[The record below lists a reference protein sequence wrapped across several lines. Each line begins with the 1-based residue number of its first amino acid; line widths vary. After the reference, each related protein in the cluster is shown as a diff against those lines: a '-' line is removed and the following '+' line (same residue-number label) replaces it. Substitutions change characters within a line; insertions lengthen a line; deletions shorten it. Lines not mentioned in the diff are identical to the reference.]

1 MPRRIARRHPSR
13 GASRV
18 VRFLIATVV
27 ALTAVGPGA
36 VVTGAGADDGSP
48 DDPLASGELVVDGD
62 RFWVGGDPT
71 STQRAASGYALG
83 NSGLGLHASYTVRMV
98 TNHPSWTSVDEEV
111 ADVIEQVQWA
121 TGSSMAMG
129 PTIGSHV
136 GNPREITVSVG
147 TSSPC
152 GALSFPGTI
161 GCGGGW
167 ADGANNVLG
176 GQVFLCSCM
185 VSDPTLYGLVL
196 HEIGHAVGLL
206 HYDASWQGQLQVMY
220 PINQFG
226 LTYYRSGD
234 VSGLRKLAMN
244 GYGNGNAP
252 THRPGST
259 AQPDVGNGGF
269 AKLEVDWP
277 GAANF
282 GLAIDRH
289 QIEVRNTVTDARKIV
304 TVGAGRSAVVPVTGG
319 DPYQARVR
327 AHNAKGWATWSPWSS
342 STYVTGRCIG
352 SISDVSETSTFCGD
366 IAWLL
371 SEDIANGFS
380 DGTFRPTRD
389 VARQAMAAFL
399 MRHAE
404 RLDPGSTDGDWSAN
418 NSFSDVPPDHPFH
431 DEIEWMVAS
440 GIANG
445 FSDGTFRGDAPLN
458 RQAMAAML
466 MRFTEHLFPGSTDG
480 NWSAV
485 LFDDVPS
492 GHPFHD
498 EITWLAQTGIAE
510 GFPDGTFKPGADI
523 SRQAVAAFLHRHDQE
538 FG

>member
-1 MPRRIARRHPSR
+1 MARLVIAATIST
-13 GASRV
+13 
-18 VRFLIATVV
+18 TVV
-27 ALTAVGPGA
+27 AGVGSPG
-36 VVTGAGADDGSP
+36 TGAEVEAATEGRRPAGD
-48 DDPLASGELVVDGD
+48 LVVDGD
-62 RFWVGGDPT
+62 RFWITPDGGAPARAV
-71 STQRAASGYALG
+71 RAANGYAIPG
-83 NSGLGLHASYTVRMV
+83 GLGLHASYTVRMV
-98 TNHPSWTSVDEEV
+98 TSHPSWTSVDEEV

-121 TGSSMAMG
+121 TGSNLAMG
-129 PTIGSHV
+129 PTIGSHA
-136 GNPREITVSVG
+136 GNDREITVSVG

-152 GALSFPGTI
+152 GPLSFPGTI

-167 ADGANNVLG
+167 PDFANNVLG

-206 HYDASWQGQLQVMY
+206 HYDAGWQGQLQVMY

-226 LTYYRSGD
+226 LSYYRSGD

-252 THRPGST
+252 THRPGPT
-259 AQPDVGNGGF
+259 PEPGVDNGGF
-269 AKLEVDWP
+269 ARLDVAWP

-282 GLAIDRH
+282 GLGIDHH
-289 QIEVRNTVTDARKIV
+289 QIEVRNTANDARKTV
-304 TVGAGRSAVVPVTGG
+304 TVGAGRSATVPVTGG

-327 AHNAKGWATWSPWSS
+327 AHNAKGWGTWSPWSS
-342 STYVTGRCIG
+342 SAYVTGRCIG
-352 SISDVSETSTFCGD
+352 SITDVSETSPFCSD

-371 SEDIANGFS
+371 AEDIANGFS

-404 RLDPGSTDGDWSAN
+404 RLDPGSTAGDWSSSN
-418 NSFSDVPPDHPFH
+418 TFSDVPPDHPFH

-445 FSDGTFRGDAPLN
+445 FSDGTFRGGAPLN

-466 MRFTEHLFPGSTDG
+466 MRFTEHLFPDSTDG
-480 NWSAV
+480 NWEAS

-498 EITWLAQTGIAE
+498 EITWLALTGIAE
-510 GFPDGTFKPGADI
+510 GFDDGTFKPGADI